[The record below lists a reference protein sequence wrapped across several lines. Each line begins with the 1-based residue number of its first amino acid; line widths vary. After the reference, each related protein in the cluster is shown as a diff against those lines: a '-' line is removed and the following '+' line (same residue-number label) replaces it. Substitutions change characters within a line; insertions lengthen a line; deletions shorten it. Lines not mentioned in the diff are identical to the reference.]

1 MTKDMTS
8 GAITPLLIKFTIPLV
23 LGNLFQ
29 LTYNAADSIIVG
41 KFVGEDALAAVG
53 TSNPLMPLA
62 ILFNNGMCL
71 GAGILVSTAF
81 GAGDTKLVERQVS
94 TTAIAGTVFSLT
106 FSALCVLLADPLLR
120 LLQVPAANLPIA
132 VNYLRIVFAGLIYTF
147 FYNFLA
153 ATMRALGDSKS
164 PVWFLAAASAIN
176 IVLDLLTVCVL
187 GMGVAGAAIATVVS
201 QLGSGLLCVAYL
213 KKRFPILHM
222 EKDDWKTSRPEA
234 MRLLG
239 MGVPVGLQFSIT
251 AIGSVILQS
260 AVNSL
265 GAVCV
270 SGVAV
275 AGKIYTLLACPFDAL
290 AMAATNF
297 TGQNLGAGKYARI
310 KQGTYACM
318 FIGILYCV
326 LFVLI
331 AQFGTRYLALLFMNA
346 DEAASVMDYT
356 QQLSVAFA
364 YATPLLLAVNVLRLS
379 IQGMGYSRVSLI
391 SGLLE
396 MLARTVVSLWAVP
409 AFGFDAACLASP
421 FAWLLADCFLIP
433 AFYGCLNAR
442 RRQAARVQHFF
453 HQALVTEG
461 QCLVPFG
468 LLCAEI
474 HESVAQT
481 VGKLAQ

>member
-1 MTKDMTS
+1 
-8 GAITPLLIKFTIPLV
+8 
-23 LGNLFQ
+23 
-29 LTYNAADSIIVG
+29 
-41 KFVGEDALAAVG
+41 
-53 TSNPLMPLA
+53 
-62 ILFNNGMCL
+62 
-71 GAGILVSTAF
+71 
-81 GAGDTKLVERQVS
+81 
-94 TTAIAGTVFSLT
+94 
-106 FSALCVLLADPLLR
+106 
-120 LLQVPAANLPIA
+120 
-132 VNYLRIVFAGLIYTF
+132 
-147 FYNFLA
+147 
-153 ATMRALGDSKS
+153 
-164 PVWFLAAASAIN
+164 
-176 IVLDLLTVCVL
+176 
-187 GMGVAGAAIATVVS
+187 
-201 QLGSGLLCVAYL
+201 
-213 KKRFPILHM
+213 M

-297 TGQNLGAGKYARI
+297 TGQNLGAGKYDRI

-379 IQGMGYSRVSLI
+379 IQGMGYSRLSLM

-442 RRQAARVQHFF
+442 RRQAARVRQE
-453 HQALVTEG
+453 LPSE
-461 QCLVPFG
+461 
-468 LLCAEI
+468 
-474 HESVAQT
+474 
-481 VGKLAQ
+481 

>member
-1 MTKDMTS
+1 MTQDLTVGK
-8 GAITPLLIKFTIPLV
+8 PLLRVWQFAVPVLFGLLLQQVYSLVDTAIVGHALGVMALGGVGATGSVNFLV
-23 LGNLFQ
+23 LGFCGGLC
-29 LTYNAADSIIVG
+29 TGMAI
-41 KFVGEDALAAVG
+41 
-53 TSNPLMPLA
+53 PLA
-62 ILFNNGMCL
+62 Q
-71 GAGILVSTAF
+71 SF
-81 GAGDTKLVERQVS
+81 GAGEYHQLRRYV
-94 TTAIAGTVFSLT
+94 AGCVWLGLIM
-106 FSALCVLLADPLLR
+106 SALLLAVTLPATRGLLR
-120 LLQVPAANLPIA
+120 LMGTPAEQMDYAFDYIFIIFVGIPTTIL
-132 VNYLRIVFAGLIYTF
+132 
-147 FYNFLA
+147 YNMGACVL
-153 ATMRALGDSKS
+153 RALGDSKS

-260 AVNSL
+260 AVL

-297 TGQNLGAGKYARI
+297 TGQNLGAGKYDRI

-379 IQGMGYSRVSLI
+379 IQGMGYSRLSLI

-442 RRQAARVQHFF
+442 RRQAARVRQE
-453 HQALVTEG
+453 LPSE
-461 QCLVPFG
+461 
-468 LLCAEI
+468 
-474 HESVAQT
+474 
-481 VGKLAQ
+481 

>member
-1 MTKDMTS
+1 MTEHLLSIHDLYCGYGHKEIVHGVSLAMDEGEFACII
-8 GAITPLLIKFTIPLV
+8 GANGCGKTTLLK
-23 LGNLFQ
+23 N
-29 LTYNAADSIIVG
+29 
-41 KFVGEDALAAVG
+41 
-53 TSNPLMPLA
+53 
-62 ILFNNGMCL
+62 ILCL
-71 GAGILVSTAF
+71 EKPF
-81 GAGDTKLVERQVS
+81 AGDIRMQ
-94 TTAIAGTVFSLT
+94 G
-106 FSALCVLLADPLLR
+106 R
-120 LLQVPAANLPIA
+120 
-132 VNYLRIVFAGLIYTF
+132 
-147 FYNFLA
+147 
-153 ATMRALGDSKS
+153 
-164 PVWFLAAASAIN
+164 
-176 IVLDLLTVCVL
+176 
-187 GMGVAGAAIATVVS
+187 TVVS
-201 QLGSGLLCVAYL
+201 MTDQERARIFAYL
-213 KKRFPILHM
+213 PQAHTPPFPFTVGDVVLMGRSPYLDRFSRINKHDR
-222 EKDDWKTSRPEA
+222 EIAWKA

-297 TGQNLGAGKYARI
+297 TGQNLGAGKYDRI

-379 IQGMGYSRVSLI
+379 IQGMGYSRLSLI

-442 RRQAARVQHFF
+442 RRQAARVRQE
-453 HQALVTEG
+453 LPSE
-461 QCLVPFG
+461 
-468 LLCAEI
+468 
-474 HESVAQT
+474 
-481 VGKLAQ
+481 

>member
-1 MTKDMTS
+1 MTKDS
-8 GAITPLLIKFTIPLV
+8 PLKLILAFAVPLM
-23 LGNLFQ
+23 LGSLFQ
-29 LTYNAADSIIVG
+29 QFYNLADTIIVG
-41 KFVGEDALAAVG
+41 RFVGVEALAAVG
-53 TSNPLMPLA
+53 SVGGLNYLVLG
-62 ILFNNGMCL
+62 FVNGIAC
-71 GAGILVSTAF
+71 GFSIPISWTF
-81 GAGDTKLVERQVS
+81 GAKDYKEMRRYTANTVWLSAAFAVVLTVVTVALTRAVLVW
-94 TTAIAGTVFSLT
+94 TNTPANIIDIADIYIRTIFWGIPFTLLYNVT
-106 FSALCVLLADPLLR
+106 SAL
-120 LLQVPAANLPIA
+120 
-132 VNYLRIVFAGLIYTF
+132 
-147 FYNFLA
+147 
-153 ATMRALGDSKS
+153 MRALGDSKS

-275 AGKIYTLLACPFDAL
+275 AGKIYMLLACPFDAL

-297 TGQNLGAGKYARI
+297 TGQNLGAGKYDRI

-379 IQGMGYSRVSLI
+379 IQGMGYSRLSLI

-442 RRQAARVQHFF
+442 RRQAARVRQE
-453 HQALVTEG
+453 LPSE
-461 QCLVPFG
+461 
-468 LLCAEI
+468 
-474 HESVAQT
+474 
-481 VGKLAQ
+481 

>member
-1 MTKDMTS
+1 MTQDLTVGK
-8 GAITPLLIKFTIPLV
+8 PLLRVWQFAVPVLFGLLLQQVYSLVDTAIVGHALGVMALGGVGATGSVNFLV
-23 LGNLFQ
+23 LGFCGGLC
-29 LTYNAADSIIVG
+29 TGMAI
-41 KFVGEDALAAVG
+41 
-53 TSNPLMPLA
+53 PLA
-62 ILFNNGMCL
+62 Q
-71 GAGILVSTAF
+71 SF
-81 GAGDTKLVERQVS
+81 GAGEYHQLRRYV
-94 TTAIAGTVFSLT
+94 AGCVWLGLIM
-106 FSALCVLLADPLLR
+106 SALLLAVTLPATRGLLR
-120 LLQVPAANLPIA
+120 LMGTPAEQMDYAFDYIFIIFVGIPTTIL
-132 VNYLRIVFAGLIYTF
+132 
-147 FYNFLA
+147 YNMGACVL
-153 ATMRALGDSKS
+153 RALGDSKS

-297 TGQNLGAGKYARI
+297 TGQNLGAGKYDRI

-379 IQGMGYSRVSLI
+379 IQGMGYSRLSLI

-421 FAWLLADCFLIP
+421 FAWLQADCFLIP

-442 RRQAARVQHFF
+442 RRQAARVRRE
-453 HQALVTEG
+453 LPSE
-461 QCLVPFG
+461 
-468 LLCAEI
+468 
-474 HESVAQT
+474 
-481 VGKLAQ
+481 

>member
-1 MTKDMTS
+1 MHCSAIRQAETDRKPVCEPDFVKKEEAMRKSYEMDMTR
-8 GAITPLLIKFTIPLV
+8 G
-23 LGNLFQ
+23 
-29 LTYNAADSIIVG
+29 
-41 KFVGEDALAAVG
+41 
-53 TSNPLMPLA
+53 
-62 ILFNNGMCL
+62 
-71 GAGILVSTAF
+71 
-81 GAGDTKLVERQVS
+81 
-94 TTAIAGTVFSLT
+94 
-106 FSALCVLLADPLLR
+106 PLLR
-120 LLQVPAANLPIA
+120 SILIFTLPLLLSGVLQLLFNATD
-132 VNYLRIVFAGLIYTF
+132 IVVVGQFAGANAMASVGSTTSLFNLLINAFIGISVGANVLVARYCGEKNYDGVQQTVQTSLLTGLVGGVILVVLGIVLARPMLTLMKTPDEVIEGAVLYMRVYF
-147 FYNFLA
+147 IGMPATMIYNFGA
-153 ATMRALGDSKS
+153 AVLRAVGDTRRPLYFLMAAGVMNVLGD
-164 PVWFLAAASAIN
+164 
-176 IVLDLLTVCVL
+176 LLFVCVL

-297 TGQNLGAGKYARI
+297 TGQNLGAGKYDRI

-379 IQGMGYSRVSLI
+379 IQGMGYSRLSLI

-442 RRQAARVQHFF
+442 RRQAARVRQE
-453 HQALVTEG
+453 LPSE
-461 QCLVPFG
+461 
-468 LLCAEI
+468 
-474 HESVAQT
+474 
-481 VGKLAQ
+481 

>member
-1 MTKDMTS
+1 MRKSYEMDMTR
-8 GAITPLLIKFTIPLV
+8 GPLLLSGV
-23 LGNLFQ
+23 LQLLF
-29 LTYNAADSIIVG
+29 NATDIVV
-41 KFVGEDALAAVG
+41 VGQFAGANAMAAVG
-53 TSNPLMPLA
+53 STTS
-62 ILFNNGMCL
+62 LFNLLINAFIGISV
-71 GAGILVSTAF
+71 GANVLVARFCGERSYDGVQETVQTSLLTGLIGGVILVVLGIVLARPMLTLMQTPDEVIEGAVLYMRVYFIGMPATMIYNF
-81 GAGDTKLVERQVS
+81 GAAVLRAVGDTRRPLYFLM
-94 TTAIAGTVFSLT
+94 AAGVMN
-106 FSALCVLLADPLLR
+106 V
-120 LLQVPAANLPIA
+120 
-132 VNYLRIVFAGLIYTF
+132 
-147 FYNFLA
+147 
-153 ATMRALGDSKS
+153 LGD
-164 PVWFLAAASAIN
+164 
-176 IVLDLLTVCVL
+176 LLFVCVL

-297 TGQNLGAGKYARI
+297 TGQNLGAGKYDRI
-310 KQGTYACM
+310 RQGTYACL

-326 LFVLI
+326 LYILI
-331 AQFGTRYLALLFMNA
+331 AQFGTRYLSLLFMNA

-379 IQGMGYSRVSLI
+379 IQGMGYSRLSLI

-442 RRQAARVQHFF
+442 RRQAARVRQE
-453 HQALVTEG
+453 LPSE
-461 QCLVPFG
+461 
-468 LLCAEI
+468 
-474 HESVAQT
+474 
-481 VGKLAQ
+481 